1 MYLWGFK
8 PEVDH
13 IPAMFQRILI
23 VLWLSSFKWQNLKD
37 WDSQSQLSVSI
48 YESQVIM
55 GKSGLSEL
63 KCPSPAAALLVLVL
77 QWHCWGARGI
87 STAWPRLKEKIP
99 SQVFKTKAITFLL
112 TTFFVNK
119 PSKGKGWS
127 FLSWLVLNT
136 TPGVGQLLAM
146 LPSPQLPLDLPSNN
160 PQCLL
165 GMEGG

>member
-23 VLWLSSFKWQNLKD
+23 VLWLSSFKWQNLED
-37 WDSQSQLSVSI
+37 WDSQRQLSVSI

-77 QWHCWGARGI
+77 WWHCWGAQGI
-87 STAWPRLKEKIP
+87 STAWPWLKEKIP